1 MIYKLAKS
9 IHDNEA
15 ETLFC
20 KVAGLNNPETNVLT
34 HNRFYD
40 DLVSFFSQLNKNQI
54 YKIQYR
60 DSPHHEIEIFES
72 FNYLNL
78 FEPNEHTED
87 YHIKKPDDKKFLFE
101 IEDEKIVY
109 VAENIVTFE
118 KNDKTVKYYSNLG
131 FNDIKFPYA

>member
-15 ETLFC
+15 ETLFG
-20 KVAGLNNPETNVLT
+20 KVAGLNNPETNLLT

-40 DLVSFFSQLNKNQI
+40 DLVSFFSQLNKIQI

-60 DSPHHEIEIFES
+60 DSPHHEIEIIVS

-78 FEPNEHTED
+78 FEQNEYTED
-87 YHIKKPDDKKFLFE
+87 YHIKKPDDKNFLFE

-109 VAENIVTFE
+109 VAENIFTFE
-118 KNDKTVKYYSNLG
+118 KNDKIVKYSSNLG